1 MAATTHTVH
10 SAGPV
15 AGSRSFLD
23 RLRDGDELARLITF
37 VFAAAT
43 VLITCLLVFELW
55 TGSAASR
62 HKFGLN
68 FFFTRVW
75 DPNSGDFGALP
86 FIYGTL
92 VTAAVSLCLF
102 LGVCLTY
109 QLIR

>member
-1 MAATTHTVH
+1 MAPTTT
-10 SAGPV
+10 PV
-15 AGSRSFLD
+15 PRGGRVWGSRSFLD
-23 RLRDGDELARLITF
+23 RLRDGDEIARLVTF
-37 VFAAAT
+37 VFAATT

-92 VTAAVSLCLF
+92 VTAAVSL
-102 LGVCLTY
+102 V
-109 QLIR
+109 IAVP